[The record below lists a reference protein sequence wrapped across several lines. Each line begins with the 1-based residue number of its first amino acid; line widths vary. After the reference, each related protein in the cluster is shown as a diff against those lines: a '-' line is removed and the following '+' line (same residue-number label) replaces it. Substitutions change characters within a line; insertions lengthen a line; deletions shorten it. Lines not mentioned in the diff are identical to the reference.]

1 MRKKRE
7 HKDNGVVIATVVIA
21 IAFVISVGYL
31 LGGDNIVSAV
41 FQEKSDGETF
51 YFLSTD
57 TFDDVTIARQNAEL
71 IRLRGGAGY
80 VDMREGNR
88 VILAVYPDE
97 QSAKSVYEKM
107 GDNSVVM
114 SAVSIPAVKISL
126 KNSKLNK
133 AVEDGLKYFDIAFDT
148 LYTMSNSLADG
159 TMAVEDVKVQ
169 ISVLTSKIEEIKSVF
184 YEKTAQADDEK
195 ITEIKVALVTCL
207 ALVDGVEI
215 GGLATTLSS
224 LRRQTVQLV
233 YCHHSL
239 KTALFSA

>member
-1 MRKKRE
+1 MRKKR
-7 HKDNGVVIATVVIA
+7 KSNDNGVVIATVIIA
-21 IAFVISVGYL
+21 LAFLISAGYL
-31 LGGDNIVSAV
+31 LGGDNLVNAV
-41 FQEKSDGETF
+41 FKEKSEGATF

-57 TFDDVTIARQNAEL
+57 TFDDSTIARQNAEL

-107 GDNSVVM
+107 GDNSIVVW
-114 SAVSIPAVKISL
+114 SIDIPSVKISM
-126 KNSKLNK
+126 KNNELNR
-133 AVEDGLKYFDIAFDT
+133 AVEEGLEYFDIAFDA

-159 TMAVEDVKVQ
+159 TMSIEDIKVQ
-169 ISVLTSKIEEIKSVF
+169 KSVLTSRIEEIKSVF
-184 YEKTAQADDEK
+184 YENTAGVGDNK
-195 ITEIKVALVTCL
+195 ITEIKVAIVTCL

-233 YCHHSL
+233 YCHSAL
-239 KTALFSA
+239 ATALFSE

>member
-1 MRKKRE
+1 MRKKR
-7 HKDNGVVIATVVIA
+7 KSNDNGVVIATVIKA
-21 IAFVISVGYL
+21 LACVISAGYL
-31 LGGDNIVSAV
+31 LGGDNLVNAV
-41 FQEKSDGETF
+41 FKEKSEGATF

-57 TFDDVTIARQNAEL
+57 TFDDSTIARQNAEL

-107 GDNSVVM
+107 GDNSIVVW
-114 SAVSIPAVKISL
+114 SIDIPSVKISM
-126 KNSKLNK
+126 KNKELNR
-133 AVEDGLKYFDIAFDT
+133 AVEEGLEYFDIAFDA

-159 TMAVEDVKVQ
+159 TMSIEDIKVQ
-169 ISVLTSKIEEIKSVF
+169 KSVLTSRIEEIKSVF
-184 YEKTAQADDEK
+184 YENTAGVGDNK
-195 ITEIKVALVTCL
+195 ITEIKVAIVTCL

-233 YCHHSL
+233 YCHSAL
-239 KTALFSA
+239 ATALFSE

>member
-1 MRKKRE
+1 M
-7 HKDNGVVIATVVIA
+7 VIATVIIA
-21 IAFVISVGYL
+21 LAFVISVGYL
-31 LGGDNIVSAV
+31 LGGDNLVNAV
-41 FQEKSDGETF
+41 FNEKSEGATF

-57 TFDDVTIARQNAEL
+57 TFDDSTIARQNAEL

-107 GDNSVVM
+107 GDNSVTI
-114 SAVSIPAVKISL
+114 SSITIPSVKISM
-126 KNSKLNK
+126 KNKELNR
-133 AVEDGLKYFDIAFDT
+133 AAEEGLEYFDIAFDA

-159 TMAVEDVKVQ
+159 TMSIEDIKVQ
-169 ISVLTSKIEEIKSVF
+169 KSVLTSRIEEIKSVF
-184 YEKTAQADDEK
+184 YENTAGANDGK
-195 ITEIKVALVTCL
+195 ITEIKVAIVTCL

-224 LRRQTVQLV
+224 LRRQTIQLV
-233 YCHHSL
+233 YCHSAL
-239 KTALFSA
+239 ATALFSE